1 MNLAD
6 LSTEERLAIEADKTA
21 CLIRHRCGHLQGRER
36 QGCAIKMMDAH
47 PQEHQERIKAALS
60 RRAGKA

>member
-6 LSTEERLAIEADKTA
+6 KSIEERQAIEADKTA

-36 QGCAIKMMDAH
+36 QVCAMKMMDAH
-47 PQEHQERIKAALS
+47 PEEHQQRIKEAMT